1 MTPKKSVL
9 HLAIPEKIKEI
20 LYILERNVHQ
30 AYVVGGCVRDGLL
43 CRVPKDWDVATSA
56 RPEEVKNFFFFS
68 KMPDIRFWRQ
78 GFNMG
83 LSP

>member
-1 MTPKKSVL
+1 MTPKKGVL
-9 HLAIPEKIKEI
+9 HLAIPEEIKEI
-20 LYILERNVHQ
+20 LYILERNGHQ

-43 CRVPKDWDVATSA
+43 GRVPKDWDVATSA
-56 RPEEVKNFFFFS
+56 RP
-68 KMPDIRFWRQ
+68 DIRFGRQ